1 MRCHGALRR
10 GFLVADGSQ
19 PTDSPSRVPRT
30 VPAKHALAWFGEA
43 MRLWK
48 RSPVVFCLQ
57 AFVILLVTVTFEP
70 VPVLGFVAANVVAPL
85 LSCGLLYS
93 SLAADRNGKAR
104 MVHLFA
110 VFAAPLRAQSAAV
123 AAGLA
128 VLVAESAAAWALGD
142 VNLLL
147 PVPDAANLSPQV
159 IIGIYAV
166 GVVAS
171 LPVTFVPMAALF
183 DGEDVRAAFALS
195 WRAFAANVPA
205 FLALAAYSFVLL
217 MLGLATT
224 GVGLVLALPWIAAA
238 SYAAWKDIFG
248 LAQLRL

>member
-1 MRCHGALRR
+1 
-10 GFLVADGSQ
+10 
-19 PTDSPSRVPRT
+19 
-30 VPAKHALAWFGEA
+30 